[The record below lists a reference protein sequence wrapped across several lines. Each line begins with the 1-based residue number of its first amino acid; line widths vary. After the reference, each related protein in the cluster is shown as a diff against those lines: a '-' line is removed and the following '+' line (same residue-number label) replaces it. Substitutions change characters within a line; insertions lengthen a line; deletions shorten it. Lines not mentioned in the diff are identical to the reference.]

1 MSEKASFAAAA
12 SQLWNQNKEV
22 IGNKNFNINL
32 KVENSSDEKN
42 TSSKDIPK
50 TGYVFGSNLAA
61 RVAQQVEKK
70 DDGPKSAS
78 EILQR
83 FSKTSNSTGFAGF
96 TSSAS
101 TSKDWLKSVSDDQP
115 KVEDEPVEKPIT
127 GEEDET
133 NIFQAPCK
141 IFQYDTEAK
150 AWKERGLGTIR
161 LNENNDFDYN
171 NPARSRLVA
180 RSAGSQKVLINSP
193 LFYEMVFEAVSE
205 KRLKISATAP
215 DSNIP
220 QLFLIQST
228 PSLIGQLKALL
239 RTRLKKS
246 EINTLE
252 ESLQRKRK
260 ATEAD
265 GGTESKKTQN
275 GGKAEKDGTEA
286 SGEDSTNE
294 SEDYDSSANDS

>member
-1 MSEKASFAAAA
+1 MSWIF
-12 SQLWNQNKEV
+12 
-22 IGNKNFNINL
+22 
-32 KVENSSDEKN
+32 
-42 TSSKDIPK
+42 
-50 TGYVFGSNLAA
+50 
-61 RVAQQVEKK
+61 QVEKK

-78 EILQR
+78 EILQS
-83 FSKTSNSTGFAGF
+83 FTKNSNTTGVAVCFVNYLTFFIYGFQGF

-101 TSKDWLKSVSDDQP
+101 TSTDWLKSAADDQP
-115 KVEDEPVEKPIT
+115 KVEDEPAEKPIT

-141 IFQYDTEAK
+141 FFQYDTEGK
-150 AWKERGLGTIR
+150 AWKERGLGTLR

-215 DSNIP
+215 DSTIP

-260 ATEAD
+260 ATETD
-265 GGTESKKTQN
+265 GGTESKKPQN
-275 GGKAEKDGTEA
+275 GGKTEKDGTEA

-294 SEDYDSSANDS
+294 SEDYDSSANDSWTSLNGYTHDLTVFCSFIFNEIWNHFWLCN